1 MKFKEYKESLKFR
14 KYNNFKIL
22 IRFIEYKIKDF
33 TIDLLINFNLI
44 KSNSKQIIDLGSF
57 SDNRFINFFVH
68 SLKDN
73 FIFVYKKD
81 QNTKKLLKRIGIINF
96 FKYTQPKNKYEKGKK
111 IKILINKKPREE
123 NEVLIDTDY
132 FKYFY
137 NSQNKDFENNLIM
150 PYYMYPRIYNSYYK
164 DIKPQEKPNFNLRI
178 FFSGSIVKDGYK
190 NFNWSY
196 ENEKFP
202 NRIKIIENIIKE
214 FKNEIFFIKTKNDLK
229 KIFQSKKKIF
239 FCLHDKMIKKT
250 SYTLNFK
257 ENLYLLGNSCFNLNC
272 PGVVMPLCH
281 HMIEGMKV
289 GSIPITNCDKLVHP
303 NLSNQNS
310 LQYSNIDQ
318 LIEKFHEAL
327 IMPQEEIILMRKNVL
342 DYYNLNLSPENFK
355 TKFLQMISDKGQK
368 LICCD
373 DHRSVGNIVKK

>member
-22 IRFIEYKIKDF
+22 IRFIEYKVKDF
-33 TIDLLINFNLI
+33 IIDLLINLNFI
-44 KSNSKQIIDLGSF
+44 KFNSKQIIDLDSF
-57 SDNRFINFFVH
+57 SDNRFINFFVY
-68 SLKDN
+68 SLKDD
-73 FIFVYKKD
+73 FIFIYKKD

-96 FKYTQPKNKYEKGKK
+96 FKYTHPKNKYEKSKK
-111 IKILINKKPREE
+111 INILINKKSKEE
-123 NEVLIDTDY
+123 NEVVIDTDY

-137 NSQNKDFENNLIM
+137 NTKNKDLENNLIM

-164 DIKPQEKPNFNLRI
+164 NIKIKEKPNFNLRI

-190 NFNWSY
+190 NFNWPY
-196 ENEKFP
+196 EDEKFP

-214 FKNEIFFIKTKNDLK
+214 FKKEIFFINTKNDLK
-229 KIFQSKKKIF
+229 KSFHSKKKIF
-239 FCLHDKMIKKT
+239 LCLHEKMIKKT

-257 ENLYLLGNSCFNLNC
+257 DNFNMLSNSCFNLNC

-303 NLSNQNS
+303 NLSDQNS

-318 LIEKFHEAL
+318 LIEKFYEAL
-327 IMPQEEIILMRKNVL
+327 VMPQEKIILMRKNVL
-342 DYYNLNLSPENFK
+342 DYYNFNLSPEIFK
-355 TKFLQMISDKGQK
+355 INFLQMMSNKEKK

>member
-33 TIDLLINFNLI
+33 IIDLLINLNIINF
-44 KSNSKQIIDLGSF
+44 NSKKKIDLDSF
-57 SDNRFINFFVH
+57 SDNRFINFLVY
-68 SLKDN
+68 SLKDD
-73 FIFVYKKD
+73 FIFEYKKD

-96 FKYTQPKNKYEKGKK
+96 FKYTCPKNKNEKNDK
-111 IKILINKKPREE
+111 IKVLINKKPKEE
-123 NEVLIDTDY
+123 NEILFDTDY

-137 NSQNKDFENNLIM
+137 NYKNKDLENNFIM

-164 DIKPQEKPNFNLRI
+164 DIKTKEKPNFNLRI

-190 NFNWSY
+190 NFNWY
-196 ENEKFP
+196 ENDKFP
-202 NRIKIIENIIKE
+202 NRIKIIENVIKE
-214 FKNEIFFIKTKNDLK
+214 FKNEIFFINNKNDFK
-229 KIFQSKKKIF
+229 KSFHSKKKIF
-239 FCLHDKMIKKT
+239 LCLHDKMIKKT
-250 SYTLNFK
+250 SYTLSFK
-257 ENLYLLGNSCFNLNC
+257 ENFNMLSNSCFNLNC

-281 HMIEGMKV
+281 HMIEGIKV

-303 NLSNQNS
+303 NLSDQNS

-327 IMPQEEIILMRKNVL
+327 VMPQEKIILMRKNVL
-342 DYYNLNLSPENFK
+342 DYYNLNLSPENFRK
-355 TKFLQMISDKGQK
+355 NFLQMVSNKKQK